1 MKSNNGIVIV
11 LGFLLG
17 AVSWGIVALVS
28 DRFEPF
34 DSSSGFY
41 IGQAL
46 LSVFALA
53 IAYRSGIRR
62 LFFFLLGAYVGMN
75 TYAYAFGTSEHRAWF
90 LLALITTLSLLV
102 YPLVVGIV
110 GHLSKI
116 IVSKFRARNTYS
128 AQPRASAERATGG
141 SGGIV
146 P

>member
-46 LSVFALA
+46 LSVSALA

-75 TYAYAFGTSEHRAWF
+75 TYAYAFGTSGAIFF
-90 LLALITTLSLLV
+90 LVEIGHGFHAACFSFASWICTLAICIALLNAGKCV
-102 YPLVVGIV
+102 YPLMILNLGSISIKAV
-110 GHLSKI
+110 
-116 IVSKFRARNTYS
+116 
-128 AQPRASAERATGG
+128 ATQRCL
-141 SGGIV
+141 
-146 P
+146 